1 MFHPDFNRLLGGGI
15 AMKRIL
21 VASAAVA
28 SLLTATSALA
38 ADLPAPV
45 YTKAPPI
52 VVPVYDWTGFYIGL
66 NGGYSWGNSF
76 TTYTTPVVALP
87 TFTTSQSMDGWV
99 FGGQAGYNWQFN
111 RSWVLGI
118 EGDIDATGQDGTA
131 TLDPNTTVTTFRAF
145 TTNVSPLITTTTTT
159 TGTFEDKLS
168 WLGTLRGRVGYLPD
182 PRVLLYVTGGLA
194 VGEVKSTSG
203 VATTTTVT
211 SSLGATVLGTA
222 TTAASALASSSST
235 QAGWTVGAGI
245 EGAIGGNW
253 TAKLEYLYVDLGTI
267 NNTFLGLG
275 AYAPLT
281 TSSHVTD
288 NIVRVGVNYRFGG
301 PVVAKY

>member
-1 MFHPDFNRLLGGGI
+1 MKRLLIGI
-15 AMKRIL
+15 A
-21 VASAAVA
+21 AV
-28 SLLTATSALA
+28 TSFA
-38 ADLPAPV
+38 ADLPARV
-45 YTKAPPI
+45 YTKAPAY
-52 VVPVYDWTGFYIGL
+52 VAPVYDWTGFYIGL

-87 TFTTSQSMDGWV
+87 TFATSQSMNGWV

-131 TLDPNTTVTTFRAF
+131 TLNPYTLVTTFRAPF
-145 TTNVSPLITTTTTT
+145 GVNLPPTTTTTTTT
-159 TGTFEDKLS
+159 TGTFENKLP
-168 WLGTLRGRVGYLPD
+168 WLGTLRGRVGFLAD

-203 VATTTTVT
+203 IATTTTAVT
-211 SSLGATVLGTA
+211 AFPGGPPLATA
-222 TTAASALASSSST
+222 TAAASALAISNST
-235 QAGWTVGAGI
+235 QAGWTVGAGV

-253 TAKLEYLYVDLGTI
+253 TAKLEYLYVDLGTV
-267 NNTFLGLG
+267 NNSFAGVG
-275 AYAPLT
+275 AYTPLL

-288 NIVRVGVNYRFGG
+288 NILRVGVNYRFGG
-301 PVVAKY
+301 PVVARY